1 MLKLFSAIDLFSS
14 ELPTTK
20 TWGFPSIYFRGQVEV
35 KCQCEKEGRIKS
47 PIKYYFG
54 IQCPVNTNKS
64 VLLEFVGVF
73 LLLKLRPHGK
83 QLTISRCETERTISS
98 TEKLYFSQ
106 WGGLLQLGFTQI
118 CKEKVAAL
126 RAWESQQSSSSCCVH
141 GRAFAKP
148 DVLLGM
154 QGRSWWATQGEPSW
168 AVLTHTSRRG
178 PTFTSC

>member
-1 MLKLFSAIDLFSS
+1 MLKLFSAFDLFSS

-20 TWGFPSIYFRGQVEV
+20 TWGFLSIYFRGQVKV
-35 KCQCEKEGRIKS
+35 KCHCEEEGRIKY
-47 PIKYYFG
+47 PIQYYFG

-106 WGGLLQLGFTQI
+106 WGGLLQLGFTEMQREGS
-118 CKEKVAAL
+118 CS
-126 RAWESQQSSSSCCVH
+126 ESMRESTVFFLLLCSWQGIYQTWC
-141 GRAFAKP
+141 P
-148 DVLLGM
+148 IDV
-154 QGRSWWATQGEPSW
+154 QGRSWWATQ
-168 AVLTHTSRRG
+168 R
-178 PTFTSC
+178 